1 MWLLRATGGRANAA
15 LLRVID
21 LVNERAR
28 LPAERIPKVAILLME
43 REWLVL
49 LRNRLV
55 LEIVWAVLGESEI
68 VDPACR
74 GRCIKLWLPLCLQLI
89 LLEYVGDYWSAL
101 VFLAGSVSVLWGPAA
116 IDGPSASEQ
125 DILIGITRLRHL
137 RASYVLGIIALHCV

>member
-43 REWLVL
+43 RERLVL

-55 LEIVWAVLGESEI
+55 LEIVWAVLGE
-68 VDPACR
+68 
-74 GRCIKLWLPLCLQLI
+74 G
-89 LLEYVGDYWSAL
+89 
-101 VFLAGSVSVLWGPAA
+101 
-116 IDGPSASEQ
+116 
-125 DILIGITRLRHL
+125 
-137 RASYVLGIIALHCV
+137 